1 MKAALNYNTI
11 CPKCQTALRLH
22 DNYCPHCGVD
32 LHGRQ
37 SRRIP
42 LTAVLIGL
50 LILSGA
56 AFYLYRILSSPVSR
70 EIAFQIGTNPF
81 PAASKNRAAAPPTG
95 QGAYSTTGAL
105 LKLPVGT
112 VTIQDIAGASVT
124 QIPAAIVG
132 RGWVALPAEACLG
145 GYSWQYRS
153 ENGDIL
159 EIAGG
164 IIGENDAVGIWQLQ
178 SDYLVTGPQLAPWNV
193 SKSLQ
198 WTSIVSDKKMTPVL
212 PIEAVDERYVT
223 RIVLS
228 EIPIE
233 PGVFIQ
239 DDRVVGW
246 TFGGSTAAGYLWRG
260 LDGENLVYDISVYDY
275 YRSTFENSREEQII
289 LALAQVDAAAS
300 DQLRALAGA
309 FLSSPVAGGTKAF
322 PYLQPAAIIPRMQ
335 TLIDRL
341 RQNGQAIEAADAFD
355 DRILTSAGNV
365 ALAIDVVGATQE
377 GYGFGAAVDLIEN
390 VQADPAAFGGTRPAE
405 LDETL
410 QRLYQQWLTA
420 LIQSG
425 DFQTARRVY
434 GRAEAGFAR
443 DPRIHLLG
451 VELALALSGWPAAE
465 RLLSMQ
471 TYPAELANQVKV
483 LQNEIAALKSEA
495 GKIVIRFA
503 PGSKQIPVTA
513 VLSSDV
519 EQSFVVDTGASM
531 VTIPRSTAQKLGL
544 MSSRNTMRRQIYTAG
559 GTVQA
564 EAVVLPSIELDGWQL
579 DNVEALVLDLP
590 NQPGVGLLGLNYLR
604 RFRMDLNSERGVLTL
619 APR

>member
-1 MKAALNYNTI
+1 MI
-11 CPKCQTALRLH
+11 CPKCQTVLRLH

-42 LTAVLIGL
+42 LTVVLIGL
-50 LILSGA
+50 LVLSGA

-70 EIAFQIGTNPF
+70 EIAFQMGTNPL
-81 PAASKNRAAAPPTG
+81 PDASKNRAAMPPTG

-105 LKLPVGT
+105 LKMPVGT

-124 QIPAAIVG
+124 QIPTAIVG
-132 RGWVALPAEACLG
+132 RGWMALPAVACLG
-145 GYSWQYRS
+145 GYSWQYHS
-153 ENGDIL
+153 EDGDIL

-178 SDYLVTGPQLAPWNV
+178 SGYLVTGPQLAPWNV

-198 WTSIVSDKKMTPVL
+198 WASIVSDKKMTSVL
-212 PIEAVDERYVT
+212 PIEAVDERYVA

-239 DDRVVGW
+239 DDHVVGW

-300 DQLRALAGA
+300 DRLRALAEA
-309 FLSSPVAGGTKAF
+309 FLSNPIATGPKTF
-322 PYLQPAAIIPRMQ
+322 PHLQPAVVIPRMQ

-341 RQNGQAIEAADAFD
+341 RQNDQAIEAADAFD
-355 DRILTSAGNV
+355 DRILVSAGDV
-365 ALAIDVVGATQE
+365 ALAIDVAGATQE

-390 VQADPAAFGGTRPAE
+390 VQADPAVFGGARSAE

-410 QRLYQQWLTA
+410 RRLYQQWLSA

-425 DFQTARRVY
+425 DFQTARQVY

-451 VELALALSGWPAAE
+451 VELTLALSGWPAAE

-483 LQNEIAALKSEA
+483 LQNEIAALKSES

-531 VTIPRSTAQKLGL
+531 VTIPRSTAQQLGL
-544 MSSRNTMRRQIYTAG
+544 MSSRSTMRRQVYTAG

>member
-1 MKAALNYNTI
+1 MKAALNYNMI
-11 CPKCQTALRLH
+11 CPKCQTVLRMQ
-22 DNYCPHCGVD
+22 DNYCPHCGIY

-42 LTAVLIGL
+42 VTAVLIGL
-50 LILSGA
+50 LILVGA
-56 AFYLYRILSSPVSR
+56 AFYLYRILSPPVSR
-70 EIAFQIGTNPF
+70 EIAFQIGSNPLP
-81 PAASKNRAAAPPTG
+81 PASENRVTVPPAG
-95 QGAYSTTGAL
+95 QGVYSATGVL
-105 LKLPVGT
+105 RKLPVGT
-112 VTIQDIAGASVT
+112 VTIQDIAGDLVA

-132 RGWVALPAEACLG
+132 RGWMALPAEACLS
-145 GYSWQYRS
+145 GYSWQYHS
-153 ENGDIL
+153 KGGDII

-164 IIGENDAVGIWQLQ
+164 IIGENDSAGIWQLQ
-178 SDYLVTGPQLAPWNV
+178 PGYLVTGPRLSPWDA

-198 WTSIVSDKKMTPVL
+198 WASIVSDKRRAPVL
-212 PIEAVDERYVT
+212 PPDAVDERYVT
-223 RIVLS
+223 RIVLP

-233 PGVFIQ
+233 AGVFIQ
-239 DDRVVGW
+239 NDHVVGW
-246 TFGGSTAAGYLWRG
+246 TFGGSTATGYLWRG

-275 YRSTFENSREEQII
+275 YRLTFENTREEQII
-289 LALAQVDAAAS
+289 LALAQADAAAS

-322 PYLQPAAIIPRMQ
+322 PHLQAAAVIPRMQ
-335 TLIDRL
+335 ALIDRL

-355 DRILTSAGNV
+355 DRILASLGDV
-365 ALAIDVVGATQE
+365 ALAIDVAGATQE

-390 VQADPAAFGGTRPAE
+390 IQADPAAFGGTRPAE
-405 LDETL
+405 LDDTL
-410 QRLYQQWLTA
+410 RRLYQQWLSA
-420 LIQSG
+420 LIRSS
-425 DFQTARRVY
+425 DFQTARQVY
-434 GRAEAGFAR
+434 GRAEAGFPS
-443 DPRIHLLG
+443 DPRIHLVG
-451 VELALALSGWPAAE
+451 VELALALSDWPTAE

-471 TYPAELANQVKV
+471 AYPDDLTNQVKV
-483 LQNEIAALKSEA
+483 LENEIATLKSEA

-544 MSSRNTMRRQIYTAG
+544 MSSRSTMRRQVNTAG

-564 EAVVLPSIELDGWQL
+564 ETVVLPSIELDGWQL
-579 DNVEALVLDLP
+579 DKVEALVLDLP

>member
-1 MKAALNYNTI
+1 MKAALNYNMI
-11 CPKCQTALRLH
+11 CPKCQTALRLQ
-22 DNYCPHCGVD
+22 DNYCPHCGID

-37 SRRIP
+37 PRRIP

-50 LILSGA
+50 LILFGA

-70 EIAFQIGTNPF
+70 EIAFQIGTAPP
-81 PAASKNRAAAPPTG
+81 PAASENRIAGPPAG
-95 QGAYSTTGAL
+95 QGAYSAEEVL
-105 LKLPVGT
+105 RELPVGT
-112 VTIQDIAGASVT
+112 VTIQDIAGDLVT
-124 QIPAAIVG
+124 QIPAAVVG
-132 RGWVALPAEACLG
+132 RGWVALPAEACLS
-145 GYSWQYRS
+145 GYSWQYNS
-153 ENGDIL
+153 EGGDFI

-164 IIGENDAVGIWQLQ
+164 IIGENDTAGIWQLQ
-178 SDYLVTGPQLAPWNV
+178 PGYLVTGPRLSPWDA

-198 WTSIVSDKKMTPVL
+198 WASIVSDKKRAPVL

-239 DDRVVGW
+239 DDHVVGW
-246 TFGGSTAAGYLWRG
+246 TFGGSTATGYLWRG
-260 LDGENLVYDISVYDY
+260 LDGENLVYGISVYDY
-275 YRSTFENSREEQII
+275 YRLTFENTREEQII
-289 LALAQVDAAAS
+289 LALAQADATAF

-309 FLSSPVAGGTKAF
+309 FLSSPVAVGTKTF
-322 PYLQPAAIIPRMQ
+322 PHLQATAVIPRMQ

-355 DRILTSAGNV
+355 DRILASIGDV
-365 ALAIDVVGATQE
+365 ALAIDVAGATQE

-390 VQADPAAFGGTRPAE
+390 MLADPAAFNGTRPAE
-405 LDETL
+405 LDDTL
-410 QRLYQQWLTA
+410 RRLYQQWLSA
-420 LIQSG
+420 LIQSS
-425 DFQTARRVY
+425 DFQTARQVF
-434 GRAEAGFAR
+434 GRAETGFPR
-443 DPRIHLLG
+443 DPRIHLMG
-451 VELALALSGWPAAE
+451 VELALALSDWPTAE

-471 TYPAELANQVKV
+471 AYPTDLANQVKV
-483 LQNEIAALKSEA
+483 LQNEIASLKSEA

-544 MSSRNTMRRQIYTAG
+544 MSSRSTMRRQVNTAG

>member
-1 MKAALNYNTI
+1 M
-11 CPKCQTALRLH
+11 H

-42 LTAVLIGL
+42 LTVVLIGL
-50 LILSGA
+50 LVLSGA

-70 EIAFQIGTNPF
+70 EIAFQMGTNPL
-81 PAASKNRAAAPPTG
+81 PDASKNRAAMPPTG

-105 LKLPVGT
+105 LKMPVGT

-124 QIPAAIVG
+124 QIPTAIVG
-132 RGWVALPAEACLG
+132 RGWMALPAVACLG
-145 GYSWQYRS
+145 GYSWQYHS
-153 ENGDIL
+153 EDGDIL

-178 SDYLVTGPQLAPWNV
+178 SGYLVTGPQLAPWNV

-198 WTSIVSDKKMTPVL
+198 WASIVSDKKMTSVL
-212 PIEAVDERYVT
+212 PIEAVDERYVA

-239 DDRVVGW
+239 DDHVVGW

-300 DQLRALAGA
+300 DRLRALAEA
-309 FLSSPVAGGTKAF
+309 FLSNPIATGPKTF
-322 PYLQPAAIIPRMQ
+322 PHLQPAVVIPMMQ

-341 RQNGQAIEAADAFD
+341 RQNDQAIEAADAFD
-355 DRILTSAGNV
+355 DRILVSAGDV
-365 ALAIDVVGATQE
+365 ALAIDVAGATQE

-390 VQADPAAFGGTRPAE
+390 VQADPAVFGGARSAE

-410 QRLYQQWLTA
+410 RRLYQQWLSA

-425 DFQTARRVY
+425 DFQTARQVY

-451 VELALALSGWPAAE
+451 VELTLALSGWPAAE

-483 LQNEIAALKSEA
+483 LQNEIAALKSES

-531 VTIPRSTAQKLGL
+531 VTIPRSTAQQLGL
-544 MSSRNTMRRQIYTAG
+544 MSSRSTMRRQVYTAG

>member
-1 MKAALNYNTI
+1 M
-11 CPKCQTALRLH
+11 H

-42 LTAVLIGL
+42 LTVVLIGL
-50 LILSGA
+50 LVLSGA

-70 EIAFQIGTNPF
+70 EIAFQMGTNPL
-81 PAASKNRAAAPPTG
+81 PDASKNRAAMPPTG

-105 LKLPVGT
+105 LKMPVGT

-124 QIPAAIVG
+124 QIPTAIVG
-132 RGWVALPAEACLG
+132 RGWMALPAVACLG
-145 GYSWQYRS
+145 GYSWQYHS
-153 ENGDIL
+153 EDGDIL

-178 SDYLVTGPQLAPWNV
+178 SGYLVTGPQLAPWNV

-198 WTSIVSDKKMTPVL
+198 WASIVSDKKMTSVL
-212 PIEAVDERYVT
+212 PIEAVDERYVA

-239 DDRVVGW
+239 DDHVVGW

-300 DQLRALAGA
+300 DRLRALAEA
-309 FLSSPVAGGTKAF
+309 FLSNPIATGPKTF
-322 PYLQPAAIIPRMQ
+322 PHLQPAVVIPRMQ

-341 RQNGQAIEAADAFD
+341 RQNDQAIEAADAFD
-355 DRILTSAGNV
+355 DRILVSAGDV
-365 ALAIDVVGATQE
+365 ALAIDVAGATQE

-390 VQADPAAFGGTRPAE
+390 VQADPAVFGGARSAE

-410 QRLYQQWLTA
+410 RRLYQQWLSA

-425 DFQTARRVY
+425 DFQTARQVY

-451 VELALALSGWPAAE
+451 VELTLALSGWPAAE

-483 LQNEIAALKSEA
+483 LQNEIAALKSES

-531 VTIPRSTAQKLGL
+531 VTIPRSTAQQLGL
-544 MSSRNTMRRQIYTAG
+544 MSSRSTMRRQVYTAG

>member
-1 MKAALNYNTI
+1 MKAALNYNMT
-11 CPKCQTALRLH
+11 CPKCRTELRLH
-22 DNYCPHCGVD
+22 DNYCPHCGAD

-37 SRRIP
+37 SRSIP
-42 LTAVLIGL
+42 LTTVLVAL
-50 LILSGA
+50 LILSA
-56 AFYLYRILSSPVSR
+56 AALYLYRTLSSPVPR
-70 EIAFQIGTNPF
+70 EIAFQMGTNPLS
-81 PAASKNRAAAPPTG
+81 AASENRAAVPSAS
-95 QGAYSTTGAL
+95 QGSYSTTGAL
-105 LKLPVGT
+105 RMLPVGT
-112 VTIQDIAGASVT
+112 VTIQDVAGALVT

-132 RGWVALPAEACLG
+132 RGWMALPAEACLG
-145 GYSWQYRS
+145 GYSWQYHS
-153 ENGDIL
+153 EGGDVL
-159 EIAGG
+159 EIVGG
-164 IIGENDAVGIWQLQ
+164 IIGENDAAGIWQLQ
-178 SDYLVTGPQLAPWNV
+178 SDYLVTGPRLTSWNA

-198 WTSIVSDKKMTPVL
+198 WASIVSGKKMASVV
-212 PIEAVDERYVT
+212 PIEAVDQRYVT

-228 EIPIE
+228 ENAIE

-239 DDRVVGW
+239 DDHIVGW
-246 TFGGSTAAGYLWRG
+246 TFGGSTATGYLWRG
-260 LDGENLVYDISVYDY
+260 LDGEALVYDISVYDY

-309 FLSSPVAGGTKAF
+309 FLSSPIAAGTKAF
-322 PYLQPAAIIPRMQ
+322 PHLQPAAVIPRMQ

-341 RQNGQAIEAADAFD
+341 RQNGQAVEAADAFD
-355 DRILTSAGNV
+355 DRILASAGDV

-390 VQADPAAFGGTRPAE
+390 VRADPAAFGGTRPAE

-410 QRLYQQWLTA
+410 RRLYQQWLTA
-420 LIQSG
+420 LIQGG

-451 VELALALSGWPAAE
+451 VELALAFFDWPTAE

-483 LQNEIAALKSEA
+483 LQNQIATQKSEA
-495 GKIVIRFA
+495 GKIVIRFT
-503 PGSKQIPVTA
+503 PGSDQIPVTA

-519 EQSFVVDTGASM
+519 QQSFVVDTGASM

-544 MSSRNTMRRQIYTAG
+544 TSNRSSVRRQVHTAG
-559 GTVQA
+559 GTIEA

-604 RFRMDLNSERGVLTL
+604 RFRMDLNSERGTLTL

>member
-1 MKAALNYNTI
+1 
-11 CPKCQTALRLH
+11 
-22 DNYCPHCGVD
+22 V
-32 LHGRQ
+32 
-37 SRRIP
+37 
-42 LTAVLIGL
+42 
-50 LILSGA
+50 
-56 AFYLYRILSSPVSR
+56 
-70 EIAFQIGTNPF
+70 
-81 PAASKNRAAAPPTG
+81 PPTG
-95 QGAYSTTGAL
+95 QGAYATTGAL

-233 PGVFIQ
+233 PGVLIQ
-239 DDRVVGW
+239 DDHVVGW

-309 FLSSPVAGGTKAF
+309 FLSSPVAGGAKAF
-322 PYLQPAAIIPRMQ
+322 PHLQPAAIIPRMQ

-355 DRILTSAGNV
+355 DRILISAGNV
-365 ALAIDVVGATQE
+365 ALAIDVVGAIQE

-410 QRLYQQWLTA
+410 RRLYQQWLTA

-544 MSSRNTMRRQIYTAG
+544 MSSRNTMRRQIYTAS

>member
-1 MKAALNYNTI
+1 MI
-11 CPKCQTALRLH
+11 CSKCQTALRLH
-22 DNYCPHCGVD
+22 DNYCPNCGND

-37 SRRIP
+37 ARRIP
-42 LTAVLIGL
+42 LIAILIGL
-50 LILSGA
+50 VILSGA
-56 AFYLYRILSSPVSR
+56 AVYLYRILSSPVSR
-70 EIAFQIGTNPF
+70 EIAFQIGTKPL
-81 PAASKNRAAAPPTG
+81 PAASEDRAAAAPAG

-105 LKLPVGT
+105 LKPPVGT
-112 VTIQDIAGASVT
+112 VTIQDIAGDPVT

-132 RGWVALPAEACLG
+132 RGWVALPAEAILG
-145 GYSWQYRS
+145 GYSWQFHS
-153 ENGDIL
+153 EGGGIL

-164 IIGENDAVGIWQLQ
+164 IIGENDAAGIWQLQ
-178 SDYLVTGPQLAPWNV
+178 SGHLVTGPRLAPWKA

-198 WTSIVSDKKMTPVL
+198 WASIVSDKKMTPVL
-212 PIEAVDERYVT
+212 PLEAVDQRYVT
-223 RIVLS
+223 RIFLS
-228 EIPIE
+228 EIAIE

-239 DDRVVGW
+239 DDQVVGW
-246 TFGGSTAAGYLWRG
+246 TFGGSTATGYLWRG

-289 LALAQVDAAAS
+289 LALAQVDAAAA

-309 FLSSPVAGGTKAF
+309 FLSSPIATGPKAF
-322 PYLQPAAIIPRMQ
+322 AHLQPAAVIPRMQ

-355 DRILTSAGNV
+355 DRILSSAGDV
-365 ALAIDVVGATQE
+365 ALAIDVAGATQE
-377 GYGFGAAVDLIEN
+377 GYGFEAAVDLIEN

-410 QRLYQQWLTA
+410 LRLYQQWLAA

-425 DFQTARRVY
+425 DFQSARRVY

-451 VELALALSGWPAAE
+451 VELALALSDWPTAE

-471 TYPAELANQVKV
+471 AYPVELASQVKV
-483 LQNEIAALKSEA
+483 LQSQIAAQKSEA
-495 GKIVIRFA
+495 GKIVIRFK
-503 PGSKQIPVTA
+503 PGSEQIPVTA

-519 EQSFVVDTGASM
+519 QQSFVVDTGASM
-531 VTIPRSTAQKLGL
+531 VTIPSATAQKLGL
-544 MSSRNTMRRQIYTAG
+544 TSNRSTVRRQVHTAG
-559 GTVQA
+559 GTIEA

-590 NQPGVGLLGLNYLR
+590 NQPNVGLLGLNYLR

>member
-1 MKAALNYNTI
+1 MKAALNYNMI
-11 CPKCQTALRLH
+11 CPKCQTALRLQ

-42 LTAVLIGL
+42 LTVVLIGL

-70 EIAFQIGTNPF
+70 EIAFQIGTNPL
-81 PAASKNRAAAPPTG
+81 PAASENRVTVPPPG

-112 VTIQDIAGASVT
+112 VTIQDIAGDLVT
-124 QIPAAIVG
+124 QIPAAIIG

-145 GYSWQYRS
+145 GYSWQYHS
-153 ENGDIL
+153 EGGDIL

-164 IIGENDAVGIWQLQ
+164 IIGENDAAGIWQLQ
-178 SDYLVTGPQLAPWNV
+178 PDYLVTGPRLAPWNA

-198 WTSIVSDKKMTPVL
+198 WASIVSDKKRAPVL
-212 PIEAVDERYVT
+212 PLETVDERYVT

-233 PGVFIQ
+233 SGIFIQ
-239 DDRVVGW
+239 DDHVVGW
-246 TFGGSTAAGYLWRG
+246 TFGGSTATGYLWRG

-275 YRSTFENSREEQII
+275 YRLTFENTREEQII
-289 LALAQVDAAAS
+289 LALAQVDADAS

-309 FLSSPVAGGTKAF
+309 FLSSPVASGTKAF
-322 PYLQPAAIIPRMQ
+322 PHLQPSAVIPRMQ

-355 DRILTSAGNV
+355 DRILASAGDV

-410 QRLYQQWLTA
+410 RRLYQQWLAA
-420 LIQSG
+420 LIQST
-425 DFQTARRVY
+425 DFQTARQVY
-434 GRAEAGFAR
+434 GRAEAGFPR
-443 DPRIHLLG
+443 DPRIHLRG
-451 VELALALSGWPAAE
+451 VELALALSDWPAAE

-471 TYPAELANQVKV
+471 AYPADLANQVKV

-544 MSSRNTMRRQIYTAG
+544 MSSRSTMRRQVYTAG

>member
-1 MKAALNYNTI
+1 MAL
-11 CPKCQTALRLH
+11 
-22 DNYCPHCGVD
+22 
-32 LHGRQ
+32 
-37 SRRIP
+37 
-42 LTAVLIGL
+42 LIGF
-50 LILSGA
+50 LILSATG
-56 AFYLYRILSSPVSR
+56 FVMYRVLLPPLSPEIVSH
-70 EIAFQIGTNPF
+70 IDTNSI
-81 PAASKNRAAAPPTG
+81 PAASENRASGPPAA
-95 QGAYSTTGAL
+95 QEFYSTTGARL
-105 LKLPVGT
+105 NLPVGT
-112 VTIQDIAGASVT
+112 VTIQDIAGDPIT

-145 GYSWQYRS
+145 GYSWQFHN
-153 ENGDIL
+153 EGGDNL

-178 SDYLVTGPQLAPWNV
+178 PDYLVTGPQLVPWNA

-198 WTSIVSDKKMTPVL
+198 WTSIVSDKKMTPVQ
-212 PIEAVDERYVT
+212 PIETVNQRYVT
-223 RIVLS
+223 RIVLP
-228 EIPIE
+228 ETPIE

-239 DDRVVGW
+239 EDQVVGW
-246 TFGGSTAAGYLWRG
+246 TFGGSMATGYLWRG
-260 LDGENLVYDISVYDY
+260 LDGEDLAYQISVYDY

-289 LALAQVDAAAS
+289 LALAQADAAAS
-300 DQLRALAGA
+300 DQLRTLAGA
-309 FLSSPVAGGTKAF
+309 FLSNPIATGMKAF
-322 PYLQPAAIIPRMQ
+322 PHLQPAAVIPRMRA
-335 TLIDRL
+335 LVDRL
-341 RQNGQAIEAADAFD
+341 RQNGQAVEVANAFD
-355 DRILTSAGNV
+355 DRILAAAGDV

-390 VQADPAAFGGTRPAE
+390 VQADMAAFGGTRPAE
-405 LDETL
+405 LDEAHR
-410 QRLYQQWLTA
+410 RLYQQWLSA

-425 DFQTARRVY
+425 DIQTARRVY
-434 GRAEAGFAR
+434 GRAEAGFPR
-443 DPRIHLLG
+443 DPRIHLMG
-451 VELALALSGWPAAE
+451 VELALALSDWPTAE

-471 TYPAELANQVKV
+471 TYPAGLANQVKV

-544 MSSRNTMRRQIYTAG
+544 TSGRSTMRRQVHTAG

>member
-1 MKAALNYNTI
+1 M
-11 CPKCQTALRLH
+11 H

-32 LHGRQ
+32 LNDRQ

-50 LILSGA
+50 LVLSGA

-70 EIAFQIGTNPF
+70 EIAFQIDTSPL
-81 PAASKNRAAAPPTG
+81 PTAPKNRATVPPTG
-95 QGAYSTTGAL
+95 QGAYPTTGAL

-132 RGWVALPAEACLG
+132 RGWVALPAEACLS
-145 GYSWQYRS
+145 GYSWQYHS
-153 ENGDIL
+153 EGGDIL

-164 IIGENDAVGIWQLQ
+164 IIGENDAAGIWQLQ

-198 WTSIVSDKKMTPVL
+198 WASIVSDKKMTPVL

-233 PGVFIQ
+233 PGVFVQ
-239 DDRVVGW
+239 DDHVVGW
-246 TFGGSTAAGYLWRG
+246 TFGGSTATGYLWRG

-309 FLSSPVAGGTKAF
+309 FLSSPIATGTKAF
-322 PYLQPAAIIPRMQ
+322 PHLQPAAVIPRMQ

-341 RQNGQAIEAADAFD
+341 RQNGQAIEVADAFD
-355 DRILTSAGNV
+355 DRILASAGNV
-365 ALAIDVVGATQE
+365 ALANDVVGATQE

-390 VQADPAAFGGTRPAE
+390 VLADPAAFDGKRPAE

-410 QRLYQQWLTA
+410 RRLYQQWLTA

-434 GRAEAGFAR
+434 ERAEAGFAR

-451 VELALALSGWPAAE
+451 VELALALFDWPTAE

-471 TYPAELANQVKV
+471 AYPAELANQVKV
-483 LQNEIAALKSEA
+483 LQSQIATQKSEA
-495 GKIVIRFA
+495 EKIVIRFT
-503 PGSKQIPVTA
+503 PGSDQIPVTA

-544 MSSRNTMRRQIYTAG
+544 TSNRGTMRRQVHTAG
-559 GTVQA
+559 GTIVA
-564 EAVVLPSIELDGWQL
+564 EAVMLPSIELDGWQL

>member
-1 MKAALNYNTI
+1 MKAALNYNMI
-11 CPKCQTALRLH
+11 CPKCQTALRLQ
-22 DNYCPHCGVD
+22 DNYCPHCGFD
-32 LHGRQ
+32 LNGRQ

-42 LTAVLIGL
+42 LTAILVGL
-50 LILSGA
+50 LILVGA
-56 AFYLYRILSSPVSR
+56 AFYLYRILSPPVSR
-70 EIAFQIGTNPF
+70 EIAFQIGTNPL
-81 PAASKNRAAAPPTG
+81 PAASENHIAVPPAG
-95 QGAYSTTGAL
+95 QGAYSATGVL
-105 LKLPVGT
+105 RKLSVGT
-112 VTIQDIAGASVT
+112 VTIQDIAGDLVA

-132 RGWVALPAEACLG
+132 RGWVALPAEACLS
-145 GYSWQYRS
+145 GYSWQYHS
-153 ENGDIL
+153 KGGDII

-164 IIGENDAVGIWQLQ
+164 IIGENDSAGIWQLQ
-178 SDYLVTGPQLAPWNV
+178 PSYLVTGPRLSPWDA

-198 WTSIVSDKKMTPVL
+198 WASIVSDKRRVPVL
-212 PIEAVDERYVT
+212 PLDAVDERYVT

-239 DDRVVGW
+239 DDHMVGW
-246 TFGGSTAAGYLWRG
+246 TFGGSTATGYLWRG

-275 YRSTFENSREEQII
+275 YRLTFENTREEQII
-289 LALAQVDAAAS
+289 LALAQADAAAS

-322 PYLQPAAIIPRMQ
+322 PHLQAAAVIPRMQ
-335 TLIDRL
+335 ALIDRL

-355 DRILTSAGNV
+355 DRILASLGDV
-365 ALAIDVVGATQE
+365 ALAIDVAGATQE

-390 VQADPAAFGGTRPAE
+390 IQADPAAFGGTRPAE
-405 LDETL
+405 LDDTL
-410 QRLYQQWLTA
+410 RRLYQQWLSA
-420 LIQSG
+420 LIRSS
-425 DFQTARRVY
+425 DFQTARQVY
-434 GRAEAGFAR
+434 GRAEAGYPS
-443 DPRIHLLG
+443 DPRIHLMG
-451 VELALALSGWPAAE
+451 VELALALSDWPTAE

-471 TYPAELANQVKV
+471 AYPADLTNQVKV
-483 LQNEIAALKSEA
+483 LENEIAALKSEA

-544 MSSRNTMRRQIYTAG
+544 MSSRSTMRRQVNTAG

>member
-1 MKAALNYNTI
+1 MKAALNYNMI
-11 CPKCQTALRLH
+11 CPKCQTALRLQ
-22 DNYCPHCGVD
+22 DNYCPHCGIY

-50 LILSGA
+50 LILVGA
-56 AFYLYRILSSPVSR
+56 AFYLYRILSPPVSR
-70 EIAFQIGTNPF
+70 EIAFQIGTNPLP
-81 PAASKNRAAAPPTG
+81 PASENRVTVPPAG
-95 QGAYSTTGAL
+95 QGVYSAAGVL
-105 LKLPVGT
+105 RKLPVGT
-112 VTIQDIAGASVT
+112 VTIQDIAGNLVA
-124 QIPAAIVG
+124 QIPAAIFG
-132 RGWVALPAEACLG
+132 RGWVALPAEACLS
-145 GYSWQYRS
+145 GYSWQYHS
-153 ENGDIL
+153 EGGDNI
-159 EIAGG
+159 EIVGG
-164 IIGENDAVGIWQLQ
+164 IIGENDSAGIWQLQ
-178 SDYLVTGPQLAPWNV
+178 PGYLVTGPRLSPWDA

-198 WTSIVSDKKMTPVL
+198 WASIVSDKRRGPVL
-212 PIEAVDERYVT
+212 PLDAVDERYVT

-239 DDRVVGW
+239 DDHMVGW
-246 TFGGSTAAGYLWRG
+246 TFGGSTATGYLWRG

-275 YRSTFENSREEQII
+275 YRLTFENTREEQII
-289 LALAQVDAAAS
+289 LALAQADATAS

-309 FLSSPVAGGTKAF
+309 FLSNPVAGGTKAF
-322 PYLQPAAIIPRMQ
+322 PHLQAAAVIPRMQ
-335 TLIDRL
+335 ALIDRL

-355 DRILTSAGNV
+355 DRILASLGDV
-365 ALAIDVVGATQE
+365 ALAIDVAGATQE

-390 VQADPAAFGGTRPAE
+390 IQADPAAFGGTRPAE
-405 LDETL
+405 LDDTL
-410 QRLYQQWLTA
+410 RRLYQQWLSA
-420 LIQSG
+420 LIRSS
-425 DFQTARRVY
+425 DFQTARQVY
-434 GRAEAGFAR
+434 GRAEAGFPS
-443 DPRIHLLG
+443 DPHIHLMG
-451 VELALALSGWPAAE
+451 VELALALSDWPTAE

-471 TYPAELANQVKV
+471 AYPDDLTTQVKV
-483 LQNEIAALKSEA
+483 LESEIATLKSEA

-544 MSSRNTMRRQIYTAG
+544 MSSRSTMRRQVNTAG

-564 EAVVLPSIELDGWQL
+564 ETVVLPSIELDGWQL

>member
-1 MKAALNYNTI
+1 MI
-11 CPKCQTALRLH
+11 CPKCQTELRLQ
-22 DNYCPHCGVD
+22 DNYCPHCGFD

-42 LTAVLIGL
+42 LTAGLIGL

-56 AFYLYRILSSPVSR
+56 VFYLYRVLSSPVSR
-70 EIAFQIGTNPF
+70 EVAFQIGTNPL
-81 PAASKNRAAAPPTG
+81 PAASENRVTVPPAG
-95 QGAYSTTGAL
+95 QGTYPSTGAL
-105 LKLPVGT
+105 RKLPVGT
-112 VTIQDIAGASVT
+112 VTIQDIAGDLIT
-124 QIPAAIVG
+124 QIPATIVG
-132 RGWVALPAEACLG
+132 SGWVALPAEACLG
-145 GYSWQYRS
+145 GYLWQYHS
-153 ENGDIL
+153 EGGDIL
-159 EIAGG
+159 EIVGG
-164 IIGENDAVGIWQLQ
+164 IIGENDAAGIWQLQ
-178 SDYLVTGPQLAPWNV
+178 PGYLVTGPRLAPWNA

-198 WTSIVSDKKMTPVL
+198 WASIVSDQKRVPVL
-212 PIEAVDERYVT
+212 PIEAVDDRYVT

-239 DDRVVGW
+239 GDQVVGW
-246 TFGGSTAAGYLWRG
+246 TFGGSTATGYLWRG
-260 LDGENLVYDISVYDY
+260 LDGENLVYNISVYDY
-275 YRSTFENSREEQII
+275 YRLTFENTREEQII
-289 LALAQVDAAAS
+289 LALALVEAAAS

-309 FLSSPVAGGTKAF
+309 FLASPIASGTKAF
-322 PYLQPAAIIPRMQ
+322 SHLQPSVVIPRMQ

-341 RQNGQAIEAADAFD
+341 RQNGRAIEAADAFD
-355 DRILTSAGNV
+355 DRILAAAGDV

-390 VQADPAAFGGTRPAE
+390 VQADPAAFDGTRPAE

-410 QRLYQQWLTA
+410 RRLYQQWLAA

-425 DFQTARRVY
+425 DFQTARQVY
-434 GRAEAGFAR
+434 GRAEAGFPR
-443 DPRIHLLG
+443 DPRIHLRG
-451 VELALALSGWPAAE
+451 VELALALSDWPTAE

-471 TYPAELANQVKV
+471 AYPVDLVNQVKV

-513 VLSSDV
+513 VLSSDL

-544 MSSRNTMRRQIYTAG
+544 MGSRSTMRRQVNTAG

>member
-1 MKAALNYNTI
+1 MKAASNYNMS
-11 CPKCQTALRLH
+11 CPRCQTELRLQ
-22 DNYCPHCGVD
+22 DNYCPHCGFD

-37 SRRIP
+37 SRRIS

-50 LILSGA
+50 LILSA
-56 AFYLYRILSSPVSR
+56 AALYLYRILSPPVSR
-70 EIAFQIGTNPF
+70 EVAFQIGANPL
-81 PAASKNRAAAPPTG
+81 PAVSENRVTAPPAG
-95 QGAYSTTGAL
+95 QGTNSTTGAL
-105 LKLPVGT
+105 KKLPVGT
-112 VTIQDIAGASVT
+112 VTIQDIAGNFVA

-145 GYSWQYRS
+145 GYLWQYHS
-153 ENGDIL
+153 EGGDTV

-164 IIGENDAVGIWQLQ
+164 ILGENDAAGIWQLQ
-178 SDYLVTGPQLAPWNV
+178 PAYLVTGPRLAPWNA

-198 WTSIVSDKKMTPVL
+198 WASIVSDEKRVPVQPL
-212 PIEAVDERYVT
+212 EAADERYVT
-223 RIVLS
+223 RIALS

-239 DDRVVGW
+239 DENVVGW
-246 TFGGSTAAGYLWRG
+246 TFGGSTATGYLWRG

-275 YRSTFENSREEQII
+275 YRLTFENTREEQII
-289 LALAQVDAAAS
+289 LALAQADADAS

-309 FLSSPVAGGTKAF
+309 FLSNPAAGGTKAF
-322 PYLQPAAIIPRMQ
+322 PHLQPSAVIPRMQ

-355 DRILTSAGNV
+355 DRILASAGDV
-365 ALAIDVVGATQE
+365 ALAIDVAGATQE

-390 VQADPAAFGGTRPAE
+390 VQADPAAFGGARPAE
-405 LDETL
+405 LDDAL
-410 QRLYQQWLTA
+410 RGLYQQWLLA
-420 LIQSG
+420 LIQNT
-425 DFQTARRVY
+425 DYQTARQVY
-434 GRAEAGFAR
+434 GRAKAGFPR
-443 DPRIHLLG
+443 DPRIHLMG
-451 VELALALSGWPAAE
+451 VELALALSDWPTAE
-465 RLLSMQ
+465 RLLSVQ
-471 TYPAELANQVKV
+471 AYPADLANQVKV

-513 VLSSDV
+513 VLSSDI

-544 MSSRNTMRRQIYTAG
+544 MSSRSTMRRQVNTAG
-559 GTVQA
+559 GTLQA
-564 EAVVLPSIELDGWQL
+564 EAVMLPSIELDGWQL

>member
-1 MKAALNYNTI
+1 MI

-22 DNYCPHCGVD
+22 DNYCSHCGAD

-42 LTAVLIGL
+42 LTAVIIGL
-50 LILSGA
+50 VILSGA
-56 AFYLYRILSSPVSR
+56 AFYLYRIFSSPVSR
-70 EIAFQIGTNPF
+70 EIAFQIGTTPP
-81 PAASKNRAAAPPTG
+81 PAASENRAAEPPAG
-95 QGAYSTTGAL
+95 QGAFSTTEAQ
-105 LKLPVGT
+105 LKLPVGV
-112 VTIQDIAGASVT
+112 VTIQDIAGNAVT

-145 GYSWQYRS
+145 GYSWQFHS
-153 ENGDIL
+153 QGGDMV

-164 IIGENDAVGIWQLQ
+164 IIGENDAAGIWQLQ
-178 SDYLVTGPQLAPWNV
+178 PDYLMTGPRLAPWNTA
-193 SKSLQ
+193 KSLQ
-198 WTSIVSDKKMTPVL
+198 WASIVSEKKMTSVL
-212 PIEAVDERYVT
+212 PLEAVEERYMT

-239 DDRVVGW
+239 NDRVVGW
-246 TFGGSTAAGYLWRG
+246 TFDGSTATGFLWRG
-260 LDGENLVYDISVYDY
+260 LDGEKLVYDISVYDY

-289 LALAQVDAAAS
+289 LALAQVNAAAA
-300 DQLRALAGA
+300 DQLRSLAWA
-309 FLSSPVAGGTKAF
+309 FLSRPVATGTKAF
-322 PYLQPAAIIPRMQ
+322 PHLQAAVVIPGMQ

-355 DRILTSAGNV
+355 DRILASAGDV
-365 ALAIDVVGATQE
+365 ALAIDVVEATQE

-390 VQADPAAFGGTRPAE
+390 VQADPAAFHGTRPAE

-410 QRLYQQWLTA
+410 RGLYQQWLAA
-420 LIQSG
+420 LIRSG
-425 DFQTARRVY
+425 DFQTAQQVY
-434 GRAEAGFAR
+434 ERAEAGFAR

-451 VELALALSGWPAAE
+451 VELALALSDWPAAE
-465 RLLSMQ
+465 QLLSMHA
-471 TYPAELANQVKV
+471 YPAELTNQVKA

-503 PGSKQIPVTA
+503 PGSDQIPVTA
-513 VLSSDV
+513 VLSSNVD
-519 EQSFVVDTGASM
+519 QSFVVDTGASM

-544 MSSRNTMRRQIYTAG
+544 TSNRSSVRRQVYTAG
-559 GTVQA
+559 GTVEA
-564 EAVVLPSIELDGWQL
+564 EAVVLPSIELDGWQV